1 MTPTYVDRP
10 VDRADYPW
18 AIMRWFR
25 IAFVIAFAVQLWALY
40 VPRPPSVETGLPLDK
55 VVHLGL
61 FAVVTWLGLKA
72 GWRWV
77 VPLMVL
83 QAFVSE
89 LIQWFMPNRGGDWW
103 DLLADL
109 AGVALGWALAV
120 FAGKNVNAQAPR
132 PR

>member
-1 MTPTYVDRP
+1 
-10 VDRADYPW
+10 
-18 AIMRWFR
+18 MRWFR